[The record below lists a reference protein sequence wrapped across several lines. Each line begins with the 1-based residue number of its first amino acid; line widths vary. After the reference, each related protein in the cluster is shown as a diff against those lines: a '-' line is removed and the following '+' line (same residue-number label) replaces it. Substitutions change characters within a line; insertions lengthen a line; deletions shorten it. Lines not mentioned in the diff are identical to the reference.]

1 MEDGGQ
7 EHEAEDGLQ
16 VQVPR
21 PVRQAEEEDNSAT
34 KVGLKSRISRA
45 EGKDNVGRYHWE

>member
-21 PVRQAEEEDNSAT
+21 SVRQAEEADDSAA
-34 KVGLKSRISRA
+34 KVGVVSWMSRT
-45 EGKDNVGRYHWE
+45 EVKDNDLMM

>member
-21 PVRQAEEEDNSAT
+21 PVRQAEEEDNSAA
-34 KVGLKSRISRA
+34 KVGVELRISRA
-45 EGKDNVGRYHWE
+45 DVKDNVEIYKG